1 MIFSLVAFVTIFD
14 LAGQTIT
21 LKDQQLYLGKL
32 KFNIVAVVD
41 GRTIKSLGVIQN
53 SVNNSIRRPVL
64 KREAAI
70 EVMDLITRSQI
81 NSGHPPDMVLR
92 IENLEINEVVRTE
105 TVIDNAVAELTM
117 DFFFKFEDKLYFI
130 DRKHA
135 MQRSKGIEV
144 ADHHAINITTVVA
157 MVLQSINAY
166 DLESHILDE
175 LPITMEEVERFQPQV
190 RNDVI
195 PILEATQYPDGI
207 YQSFTQF
214 RDNQPAIWNGYYI
227 DESKE
232 LSLHWTD
239 KQYTLNNEK
248 PPVYAIAH
256 NGQLY
261 FNFDNE
267 FYLIE
272 KRGNTLLFF
281 GPETNNPHQ
290 VLRDWFWG
298 GLVVAAAASS
308 GQNLRMVY
316 EIDLY
321 TGGVREL
328 GYKK

>member
-1 MIFSLVAFVTIFD
+1 MAFVTISD
-14 LAGQTIT
+14 LAGQSIT

-32 KFNIVAVVD
+32 KFNVVAVVD
-41 GRTIKSLGVIQN
+41 GRTVKSLGVIQN
-53 SVNNSIRRPVL
+53 TVNNSIKRPVL

-70 EVMDLITRSQI
+70 EVMDLITRSHA

-92 IENLEINEVVRTE
+92 IENLKINEVVRTE
-105 TVIDNAVAELTM
+105 TVLDNAVAELTM
-117 DFFFKFEDKLYFI
+117 DFFFKFEDQLYFI

-135 MQRSKGIEV
+135 MQRSKGVEV
-144 ADHHAINITTVVA
+144 VDHHAVNITTTIA

-175 LPITMEEVERFQPQV
+175 PAITMDEVARFQPQI
-190 RNDVI
+190 RSEVI

-214 RDNQPAIWNGYYI
+214 RNNQPAIGNGYYI
-227 DESKE
+227 EEGKK

-239 KQYTLNNEK
+239 KQYIRNNEK
-248 PPVYAIAH
+248 PAIYAIAH
-256 NGQLY
+256 NDQLF

-267 FYLIE
+267 FYPIE

-298 GLVVAAAASS
+298 GLVAAAAGSS
-308 GQNLRMVY
+308 GQDLRMVY